1 MQKRVVITGMGTV
14 NPIGNNINDFWEGIK
29 AGKSGIGPIT
39 RFDAKDHNTRIAA
52 EVKNFKASDYMD
64 AKEARKLE
72 PFCQFAVASAIE
84 AHRDSGLN
92 PNNIDPERIGVI
104 IGITIGGFLTLEN
117 AFSTLLEKGPDRIPP
132 LTVPKIISNIGPGNI
147 AIILNAQGPSY
158 SMATACASGTDAIG
172 HSFRLIQNDICD
184 AMITGGAEAI
194 ITSLGVAGFNALH
207 ALSTHYNDDPTKA
220 SRPFDKERDGFVMG
234 EGSAVLIL
242 ESLDHARA
250 RGAHIYAEIIGY
262 GATTDAFHITA
273 PHPDGRGAIQAIKS
287 ALQVAKIAPTDVDY
301 INAHGTS
308 TDINDSVETKVI
320 KAVFEEHAYKL
331 KVSSTKSMTGHC
343 IGAVGAM
350 EAVICAKALQD
361 QFYPATINL
370 DNPDPECDLDYVPHH
385 GIQAPMNIAISN
397 SLGFGG
403 HNGILVFKRY
413 TE

>member
-1 MQKRVVITGMGTV
+1 MRKRVVITGMGTV
-14 NPIGNNINDFWEGIK
+14 NPIGNNLQDFWDGIK

-39 RFDAKDHNTRIAA
+39 RFDAKDHATRIAA
-52 EVKNFKASDYMD
+52 EVKDFRASEYMD
-64 AKEARKLE
+64 PKEARKLE
-72 PFCQFAVASAIE
+72 PFTQFAVASAIE

-92 PNNIDPERIGVI
+92 STNIDPERIGVV

-117 AFSTLLEKGPDRIPP
+117 AFSTLLEKGPTRIPP

-172 HSFRLIQNDICD
+172 NSFRLIQDDVCD

-207 ALSTHYNDDPTKA
+207 ALSTKYNDEPQKA
-220 SRPFDKERDGFVMG
+220 SRPFDKDRDGFVMG
-234 EGSAVLIL
+234 EGGAVLIL
-242 ESLDHARA
+242 ESLDHALA
-250 RGAHIYAEIIGY
+250 RGAHIYAEIIGS
-262 GATTDAFHITA
+262 ASTTDAFHITA
-273 PHPDGRGAIQAIKS
+273 PHPDGRGAIQAIKL
-287 ALQVAKIAPTDVDY
+287 ALRLAGLKPTDIDY

-308 TDINDSVETKVI
+308 TEINDSVETKVI
-320 KAVFEEHAYKL
+320 KSVFAEHAYKL

-350 EAVICAKALQD
+350 EAIICAKALQE
-361 QFYPATINL
+361 QFYPATLNL
-370 DNPDPECDLDYVPHH
+370 DNPDPECDLDYVPHQ
-385 GIQAPMNIAISN
+385 GIHAPMNIAMSN

-403 HNGILVFKRY
+403 HNGILIFKRY

>member
-1 MQKRVVITGMGTV
+1 MRKRVVITGMGTV
-14 NPIGNNINDFWEGIK
+14 NPIGNNLQDFWDGIK
-29 AGKSGIGPIT
+29 AGKSGVAPIT
-39 RFDAKDHNTRIAA
+39 RFDAKDHATRIAA
-52 EVKNFKASDYMD
+52 EVKDFKASDYMD
-64 AKEARKLE
+64 PREARKLE
-72 PFCQFAVASAIE
+72 PFTQFAVASAIE

-92 PNNIDPERIGVI
+92 DTNIDPERIGVV
-104 IGITIGGFLTLEN
+104 IGITIGGFLTLEH
-117 AFSTLLEKGPDRIPP
+117 AFATLWEKGPTRIPP

-172 HSFRLIQNDICD
+172 NSFRLIQDDVCD

-207 ALSTHYNDDPTKA
+207 ALSTKYNDEPTRA
-220 SRPFDKERDGFVMG
+220 SRPFDRDRDGFVMG
-234 EGSAVLIL
+234 EGGAVMIL
-242 ESLDHARA
+242 ESLEHALA
-250 RGAHIYAEIIGY
+250 RGAHIYAEIIGS
-262 GATTDAFHITA
+262 ASTTDAFHITA
-273 PHPDGRGAIQAIKS
+273 PHPDGRGAIQAIKL
-287 ALQVAKIAPTDVDY
+287 AMRLAGINPTDIDY

-308 TDINDSVETKVI
+308 TEINDSVETKVI
-320 KAVFEEHAYKL
+320 KSVFGEHAYKL

-350 EAVICAKALQD
+350 EAIVCAKALQE

-370 DNPDPECDLDYVPHH
+370 DNPDPECDLDYIPHV
-385 GIQAPMNIAISN
+385 GIQAPMNIAMSN

-403 HNGILVFKRY
+403 HNGILIFKRY